1 MLATLRQ
8 RNFALLWVGGL
19 ISLTGDWAL
28 FVGLPLFVYRTTGS
42 TLATGLMFMAG
53 LLPRL
58 ALGSVAGVF
67 VDRWDRR
74 RTMVVV
80 NGLLA
85 LSLLPLLAV
94 RSADRLWIVYA
105 VAFVESSLAQFVRPA
120 ESALLPR
127 LVGEERLA
135 SANALNGLSNNLSR
149 LIGPPLGGALAGAVG
164 LSGVA
169 LCDAASFAVAGGLVA
184 LIAIEARPTGAAEA
198 PAGNPWAATW
208 RAWLSG
214 LRAVGGNPAL
224 RVVFLFIALTGIGEG
239 AMSTL
244 FVPFVTKVLG
254 GGDAGYGW
262 LVAAQGVGGLLGSL
276 AIGRIGGG
284 VPPARLLGLGALG
297 LGLIDLAIF
306 NYHPLVPGLAPA
318 FVLMIVVGLPA
329 SGIGVGLYTLLQTL
343 AADAYLGRVFGA
355 FGTTAALAQLVGTA
369 AAGGLGDVLG
379 IVPVISVQGVV
390 YTVGG
395 LLVLALLRGL
405 ARRPGPAG
413 EVAEE
418 PAAAL

>member
-1 MLATLRQ
+1 
-8 RNFALLWVGGL
+8 
-19 ISLTGDWAL
+19 
-28 FVGLPLFVYRTTGS
+28 
-42 TLATGLMFMAG
+42 
-53 LLPRL
+53 
-58 ALGSVAGVF
+58 
-67 VDRWDRR
+67 
-74 RTMVVV
+74 
-80 NGLLA
+80 
-85 LSLLPLLAV
+85 
-94 RSADRLWIVYA
+94 
-105 VAFVESSLAQFVRPA
+105 VAFVEASLAQFIRPA

-135 SANALNGLSNNLSR
+135 PANALNGLSNNLSR

-184 LIAIEARPTGAAEA
+184 LIAIEARPAGSAEA

-214 LRAVGGNPAL
+214 LRAVGGDPAL

-239 AMSTL
+239 AMGTL

-297 LGLIDLAIF
+297 LGTIDLAIF
-306 NYHPLVPGLAPA
+306 NYHALVPGLAPA
-318 FVLMIVVGLPA
+318 FVLMVVVGLPA
-329 SGIGVGLYTLLQTL
+329 AGIGVGLYTLLQTL
-343 AADAYLGRVFGA
+343 PADAYLGRVFGA
-355 FGTTAALAQLVGTA
+355 LGTTTALAQLVGTA
-369 AAGGLGDVLG
+369 AAGALGDLLG
-379 IVPVISVQGVV
+379 IVPVISVQGAV

-395 LLVLALLRGL
+395 VMVLALLRGL
-405 ARRPGPAG
+405 ARRPAPAV
-413 EVAEE
+413 EAAEE